1 MIMNHHNSISH
12 AHTIL
17 LRHSGILGVAWPPTV
32 FYFSSKNGS
41 TNHNET
47 FSIVFLTKF
56 LTNSWKEK
64 IIGPFFF
71 DLWMFETLRGSDDPR
86 LGGWRIWWTLIYTNT
101 AKSFLR
107 CHVWWACT
115 NNKCTDHSYFSTAI
129 YDDHLT
135 YVLVFPSLA
144 CMILINTK
152 FWSVMSTY
160 TVMSFLQWWWAYIV
174 SRSFLHCHVWWS
186 FYVHWSSIHC
196 PVWWAIMWYGNCN
209 H

>member
-1 MIMNHHNSISH
+1 MIFKMTYMILYIVVLTRNNFKMIMNHHNSISH

-71 DLWMFETLRGSDDPR
+71 DLWMFKTLRGSDDPR
-86 LGGWRIWWTLIYTNT
+86 LGGWRIN
-101 AKSFLR
+101 
-107 CHVWWACT
+107 T
-115 NNKCTDHSYFSTAI
+115 NNAFI
-129 YDDHLT
+129 I
-135 YVLVFPSLA
+135 VQNRIF
-144 CMILINTK
+144 TK
-152 FWSVMSTY
+152 
-160 TVMSFLQWWWAYIV
+160 L
-174 SRSFLHCHVWWS
+174 
-186 FYVHWSSIHC
+186 
-196 PVWWAIMWYGNCN
+196 
-209 H
+209 

>member
-71 DLWMFETLRGSDDPR
+71 DLWMFKTLRGSDDPR
-86 LGGWRIWWTLIYTNT
+86 LGGWRLIIWYCNWQNSLYCWFFFFQHSQIVSVRCVCQEWVLCMRCVHLCSFTQFVSTLGESI
-101 AKSFLR
+101 
-107 CHVWWACT
+107 
-115 NNKCTDHSYFSTAI
+115 I
-129 YDDHLT
+129 YDDLHSPLT
-135 YVLVFPSLA
+135 VPLSHTWCSTHFQIFYMFNAKEHRYPLSSFQCTHSL
-144 CMILINTK
+144 LKTGEQ
-152 FWSVMSTY
+152 V
-160 TVMSFLQWWWAYIV
+160 
-174 SRSFLHCHVWWS
+174 
-186 FYVHWSSIHC
+186 
-196 PVWWAIMWYGNCN
+196 
-209 H
+209 